1 MCYIRLDLINIY
13 IHIYYYNDQK
23 MIQNKF
29 VLLLCLLHYYH
40 NDAFYI
46 PFSPSFFHKKHK
58 YLLQAN
64 DNNEL
69 DNNDLEIDTI
79 SKSSNKIFR
88 LGRSKDQDGKSN
100 IWSVEPKMEVVYEEI
115 TELNKNILTGGLI
128 VTGIL
133 ASLPVFYT
141 LSKYLQ
147 NIDY

>member
-1 MCYIRLDLINIY
+1 
-13 IHIYYYNDQK
+13 

-46 PFSPSFFHKKHK
+46 PFSRSLFHKKHNH
-58 YLLQAN
+58 LLQAN
-64 DNNEL
+64 DNTEL

-79 SKSSNKIFR
+79 SKSSNKIVR
-88 LGRSKDQDGKSN
+88 LGKSKDQDGKSN
-100 IWSVEPKMEVVYEEI
+100 IWSVEPKMEVIYEEI

-128 VTGIL
+128 VTGML
-133 ASLPVFYT
+133 ASFPVLYT

>member
-1 MCYIRLDLINIY
+1 
-13 IHIYYYNDQK
+13 

-46 PFSPSFFHKKHK
+46 PFSPSLFHKKHNH
-58 YLLQAN
+58 LLQAN

-69 DNNDLEIDTI
+69 DNNDLDIDTT

-100 IWSVEPKMEVVYEEI
+100 IWSVEPKMEVVYEEL
-115 TELNKNILTGGLI
+115 TELNTNILTGGLI
-128 VTGIL
+128 VTGML
-133 ASLPVFYT
+133 ASLPVLYT

>member
-1 MCYIRLDLINIY
+1 
-13 IHIYYYNDQK
+13 

-29 VLLLCLLHYYH
+29 VLLLCLLHCYH

-46 PFSPSFFHKKHK
+46 PFRNSLFHKKHNH
-58 YLLQAN
+58 LLQAN

-69 DNNDLEIDTI
+69 DNNDLEIDTT
-79 SKSSNKIFR
+79 SKSFNKIFR

-128 VTGIL
+128 VTGML
-133 ASLPVFYT
+133 ASLPVLYT
-141 LSKYLQ
+141 LSKYIQ